1 MAVTASIVVVLVAL
15 GATVA
20 AVAGPTPDRDIGQGV
35 AQVASSASPTT
46 VLGAPTPTTVAPT
59 TTVAPAPEAADNAD
73 IAPTDCANDDMCGE
87 IIPDGTCDDEA
98 MCGEI
103 RADDDCADGEMCG
116 DIPAPAECTDPAM
129 CGQIVPQPVDP

>member
-1 MAVTASIVVVLVAL
+1 MAVTACIVVVLVAL

-20 AVAGPTPDRDIGQGV
+20 AVAGPAPDRDIGQGAALV
-35 AQVASSASPTT
+35 ADATPTT
-46 VLGAPTPTTVAPT
+46 EADTAPTPTTIGPT
-59 TTVAPAPEAADNAD
+59 TTVAPPPEADNAD
-73 IAPTDCANDDMCGE
+73 VAPTDCADADMCGDIVPE
-87 IIPDGTCDDEA
+87 GPCDDEA

-116 DIPAPAECTDPAM
+116 DIPAPTECTDPAM